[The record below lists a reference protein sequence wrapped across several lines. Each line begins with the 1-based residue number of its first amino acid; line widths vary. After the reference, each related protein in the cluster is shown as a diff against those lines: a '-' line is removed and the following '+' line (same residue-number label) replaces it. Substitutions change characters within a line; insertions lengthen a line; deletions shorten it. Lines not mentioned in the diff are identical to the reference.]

1 MMMVNSSITCLG
13 WRSETESQPG
23 PRLRLGNQKGGFAI
37 DKGARLAK
45 PNGTV
50 KYLYQCTEAKLRA
63 VVLQTII
70 DATPYIADLQKRFY
84 KEMLSARMDLIL
96 NHSLEMLSEMRHR
109 QNGIAERQ
117 QEMKFL

>member
-1 MMMVNSSITCLG
+1 MVPTGKLPENGKAGKHDMIDFTSSLE
-13 WRSETESQPG
+13 SEECNTALERMVPHIRMDEIS
-23 PRLRLGNQKGGFAI
+23 
-37 DKGARLAK
+37 
-45 PNGTV
+45 
-50 KYLYQCTEAKLRA
+50 E
-63 VVLQTII
+63 II
-70 DATPYIADLQKRFY
+70 DATPYISDLQKRFY